1 MFLLQTM
8 PKLPSFKPK
17 ALIKKFEKAGYV
29 IDRQKG
35 SHVILYHFKEGKRL
49 TIPLHVKDIPKGT
62 LLSIIKQSGLTRD
75 EFLRL

>member
-1 MFLLQTM
+1 M

-35 SHVILYHFKEGKRL
+35 SHVILYNREQGKRL
-49 TIPLHVKDIPKGT
+49 TIPLHVKDLPKGT
-62 LLSIIKQSGLTRD
+62 LLSIIKQAGLSKE